1 MRIELCSSCETKRL
15 GRKVFEAK
23 RPANPEA
30 SRSQFADG
38 QWQLELSNM
47 LAGEAG
53 SKQSGILNSPSHSV
67 IVINHVR
74 TFYPLSVLSIER
86 IYNVCYE
93 VPMKRKFFRHNIKI

>member
-47 LAGEAG
+47 LAGDAG
-53 SKQSGILNSPSHSV
+53 SKQSGSSLAFCNCNQACQNFLPSFSSLD
-67 IVINHVR
+67 R
-74 TFYPLSVLSIER
+74 TYLQCLLVLTEC
-86 IYNVCYE
+86 N
-93 VPMKRKFFRHNIKI
+93 